1 MNPRRAATT
10 QRCYDRAVAEAPDGD
25 LTWLPAAARPCGAE
39 DHRAA
44 ARWLAAAAARW
55 PGINAAPARVGALVA
70 ARVDGA
76 ITQAALDELDGAE
89 LWLAAAC
96 AQGDAAALARFD
108 ADYLAPLRSSLAHLQ
123 LGADRLAEVQQHVRE
138 KLLLHEGDCT
148 RLEAYAGRGRLGALV
163 GVVATRAALDR
174 LRAQARA
181 PESFDAGDDALA
193 ARIADDDS
201 PESVAIA
208 AEHAHALRAAF
219 ADAVAALQPEDR
231 GLLRLQLL
239 DGLGIDAIAA
249 LHGVH
254 RSTAARW
261 LQSIRDRLG
270 TAVRRALRQRLGPR
284 PRELDSLLRA
294 ADSRLELSMSRL
306 LRT

>member
-1 MNPRRAATT
+1 
-10 QRCYDRAVAEAPDGD
+10 C
-25 LTWLPAAARPCGAE
+25 
-39 DHRAA
+39 
-44 ARWLAAAAARW
+44 W
-55 PGINAAPARVGALVA
+55 PGITAATARVGALVA
-70 ARVDGA
+70 ARLQAPATD
-76 ITQAALDELDGAE
+76 AALAELDGAE

-96 AQGDAAALARFD
+96 ADGDAAALARFD
-108 ADYLAPLRSSLAHLQ
+108 ADYLAPLSSSLAHLQ
-123 LGADRLAEVQQHVRE
+123 LGSFRLAEVQQHVRE
-138 KLLLHEGDCT
+138 KLLLRDGDGETT
-148 RLEAYAGRGRLGALV
+148 RLEGYAGRGRLAALV

-174 LRAQARA
+174 LRAQAQA
-181 PESFDAGDDALA
+181 PQPWTEGDDALA

-201 PESVAIA
+201 PEAVAIA
-208 AEHAHALRAAF
+208 AEHAQALRGAF
-219 ADAVAALQPEDR
+219 ADAVAALDPEDR

-306 LRT
+306 LRG